1 MEISQTILMT
11 GATSGLGLNTVK
23 QLSKL
28 PKINLIVGVRNPQQA
43 HHLRSIM
50 SKERLIIL
58 PLNLDSLD
66 SVRNF
71 AAATINHLNGRRLSA
86 IALNAGIQIT
96 TGLEKSI
103 DGYERTF
110 ASNYLGHFL
119 LVCLLLPVLSA
130 NAVVVS
136 TVSGTHNPNDF
147 LARLFGFRG
156 GFFPNAKAV
165 TQGILDT
172 SVGWRQQCL
181 DRYATSKLCNLLFTY
196 EMARRVPP
204 DRVRFL
210 AFDPGLMPGT
220 RLARDRAVIERFAW
234 KYLLPV
240 LELFV
245 PGVSSPKR
253 SSRILYR
260 LLTDPSLAQTTGLHF
275 DHRLKPTKTS
285 KDSRRE
291 DYQKELYELSVKLS
305 RTKVQEL

>member
-1 MEISQTILMT
+1 METSQTILMT

-28 PKINLIVGVRNPQQA
+28 TNIDFIIGVRNSQQA

-58 PLNLDSLD
+58 PLDLDSLD
-66 SVRNF
+66 SVGHF
-71 AAATINHLNGRRLSA
+71 ATATLNHLGSCKLSG

-96 TGLEKSI
+96 TGLEKSL

-119 LVCLLLPVLSA
+119 LVCLLLPILSA

-136 TVSGTHNPNDF
+136 TVSGTHDPNDF

-156 GFFPNAKAV
+156 GFFPNAEAV
-165 TQGILDT
+165 AQGILDT
-172 SVGWRQQCL
+172 SVSLRQQCL

-196 EMARRVPP
+196 EMARRVPT
-204 DRVRFL
+204 DKVRFL

-220 RLARDRAVIERFAW
+220 RLARDRSAIERFAW

-240 LELFV
+240 LGLFV
-245 PGVSSPKR
+245 PGVSSPQR
-253 SSRILYR
+253 SAHILYR
-260 LLTDPSLAQTTGLHF
+260 LLTNPLIAQTTGLHF
-275 DHRLKPTKTS
+275 DYRLKQTGTS

-291 DYQKELYELSVKLS
+291 DYQRELYELSIKLS
-305 RTKVQEL
+305 RATSQ

>member
-1 MEISQTILMT
+1 
-11 GATSGLGLNTVK
+11 LGSR
-23 QLSKL
+23 Q
-28 PKINLIVGVRNPQQA
+28 
-43 HHLRSIM
+43 
-50 SKERLIIL
+50 
-58 PLNLDSLD
+58 
-66 SVRNF
+66 
-71 AAATINHLNGRRLSA
+71 LSA

-103 DGYERTF
+103 DGSERTF

-130 NAVVVS
+130 NGVVIS
-136 TVSGTHNPNDF
+136 TVSGTHDPNDF
-147 LARLFGFRG
+147 LAGLFGFRG
-156 GFFPNAKAV
+156 GFFPNAEAV
-165 TQGILDT
+165 AQGILDT
-172 SVGWRQQCL
+172 SVSLRQQCL

-220 RLARDRAVIERFAW
+220 RLARDRGARERFAW

-240 LELFV
+240 LGLFV

-253 SSRILYR
+253 SARILYR
-260 LLTDPSLAQTTGLHF
+260 LLTEPLIAQNTGLHF
-275 DHRLKPTKTS
+275 DYRLKQTKTS

-305 RTKVQEL
+305 RTEVQ

>member
-1 MEISQTILMT
+1 METSQTILMT

-28 PKINLIVGVRNPQQA
+28 TNIDFIIGVRNSQQA
-43 HHLRSIM
+43 YHLRSIM

-58 PLNLDSLD
+58 PLDLDSLD
-66 SVRNF
+66 SVRQF
-71 AAATINHLNGRRLSA
+71 AAETLNYLGSRQLSGM
-86 IALNAGIQIT
+86 ALNAGIQIT
-96 TGLEKSI
+96 TGLEKSL

-119 LVCLLLPVLSA
+119 LVCLLLPILSA

-136 TVSGTHNPNDF
+136 TVSGTHDPNDF

-156 GFFPNAKAV
+156 GFFPNAEAV
-165 TQGILDT
+165 AQGILDT
-172 SVGWRQQCL
+172 SVSLRQQCL

-196 EMARRVPP
+196 EMARRVPT
-204 DRVRFL
+204 DKVRFL

-220 RLARDRAVIERFAW
+220 RLARDRSAIERFAW

-240 LELFV
+240 LGLFV
-245 PGVSSPKR
+245 PGVSSPQR
-253 SSRILYR
+253 SAHILYR
-260 LLTDPSLAQTTGLHF
+260 LLTNPLIAQTTGLHF
-275 DHRLKPTKTS
+275 DYRLKQTGTS

-291 DYQKELYELSVKLS
+291 DYQRELYELSIKLS
-305 RTKVQEL
+305 RTTN